1 MIKSFTIF
9 QLDNSKQANNFKFMP
24 YDFVKKMSYEL
35 SLCFYNLVYQSE
47 VVTSHDDAMDILDD
61 LYFEFNMRKPADFKG
76 HSLSTS
82 DIIKMDNKYYYCDSF
97 GFVEVK
103 F

>member
-24 YDFVKKMSYEL
+24 YDFVKKMSYKL

-47 VVTSHDDAMDILDD
+47 VVTSHDDPMDILDD